1 MTIEPPGRRAQMQAE
16 SLTEVAA
23 AQVAA
28 ARASGSGRSTHTVV
42 GGQGRMLRQA
52 VMAFAAGHGLGE
64 HASPKEATL
73 QVLTGRVRLTAGN
86 DAWEGS
92 AGDHLVIPDARHD
105 LVAVEDAAILL
116 TVLTGR

>member
-1 MTIEPPGRRAQMQAE
+1 MQTI

-23 AQVAA
+23 AQLTA

-42 GGQGRMLRQA
+42 GGQGRTLRQA

-64 HASPKEATL
+64 HESPREATL

-105 LVAVEDAAILL
+105 LVAVVDAAILL
-116 TVLTGR
+116 TVLTS